1 MCKLTY
7 QQALNHSGLA
17 EKSETYVTGL
27 ITSKVASSAD
37 IYWDIRQR
45 LIFAHYVPGSKLK
58 PEELRIAYGC
68 AASTLREVLF
78 RLSCDK
84 LIDFEEHRGFRV
96 PQVSK
101 QMCNEAIEIRILI
114 ECEGAGLS
122 IANGGLEWEARL
134 TAAHHKL
141 AHVED
146 KFSSSQDDRELFD
159 IWCKCEW
166 EFHETLLSECGS
178 TLLREQHRDIYDL
191 HRLHMIALSGGTGFR
206 EGNVVEHRAITKA
219 AIERDVDGCKKKI
232 VNHLHKFG

>member
-1 MCKLTY
+1 MAIILKK
-7 QQALNHSGLA
+7 SGA
-17 EKSETYVTGL
+17 YVTAL
-27 ITSKVASSAD
+27 ITDKVASSAD

-45 LIFAHYVPGSKLK
+45 LIFAHFAPGSKLK
-58 PEELRIAYGC
+58 PEDLRLPYGC
-68 AASTLREVLF
+68 AASTVREVLF

-84 LIDFEEHRGFRV
+84 LVDFEEHKGFRV

-122 IANGGLEWEARL
+122 MIKGGLEWEAKL

-141 AHVED
+141 AHIEG
-146 KFSSSQDDRELFD
+146 KFSTAQNDRNLFH

-178 TLLREQHRDIYDL
+178 SLLREQHRDIYDL
-191 HRLHMIALSGGTGFR
+191 HRIHMIGLSTGTGFR
-206 EGNVVEHRAITKA
+206 EDNITEHRAIMEA
-219 AIERDVDGCKKKI
+219 AIGRDVDACKEKI
-232 VNHLHKFG
+232 VSHLHKFG